1 MTCSPGKYIRNGTC
15 HALFTV
21 TKNLGYFLTSDFK
34 GNVSSLLPVY
44 DLLLVLSREIKQA
57 ILSKLQMGSDSIEY
71 LFVQIDQP
79 CFKRSQILSSQL
91 FSGSIAVGIFIK
103 RVVDRV
109 DIENRLIAI
118 ATKMTIS
125 QNETFD
131 LHLSFTMRTNQL
143 PYNPYKIYLAEYF
156 SRCTLPEL
164 VKYQAVA
171 DRQNYRIVRIS
182 KLLTCVQV
190 LLEFDEYSIDKQSR
204 KLKVLGMSKVY
215 DYDSFE
221 KSS

>member
-1 MTCSPGKYIRNGTC
+1 
-15 HALFTV
+15 
-21 TKNLGYFLTSDFK
+21 
-34 GNVSSLLPVY
+34 
-44 DLLLVLSREIKQA
+44 
-57 ILSKLQMGSDSIEY
+57 MGSDSIEY

-79 CFKRSQILSSQL
+79 CFKRSQILSSQQ

-190 LLEFDEYSIDKQSR
+190 LLEFDEYSIDKPSR
-204 KLKVLGMSKVY
+204 KLKVLGMSKTY

-221 KSS
+221 NLPDGSARICAEDFNIGTNKGCKAPKI